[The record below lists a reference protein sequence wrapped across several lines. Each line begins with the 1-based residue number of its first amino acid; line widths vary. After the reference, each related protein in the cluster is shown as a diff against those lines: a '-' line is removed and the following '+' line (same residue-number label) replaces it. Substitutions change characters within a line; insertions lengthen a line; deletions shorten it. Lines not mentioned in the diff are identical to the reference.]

1 MIHGCPSIS
10 TSVTIR
16 GPFLVQDTEHL
27 SSTGSTEN
35 DNRIPRY
42 SYPWILQGK
51 NSKQNAKIDEPLK
64 PLQRTA
70 IENITPKST
79 LSTGLLISIDKIA
92 GFRSNGLQ
100 TDT

>member
-1 MIHGCPSIS
+1 MNIIDILRTEYTGSSSVQILCISDMIHGCPSIS

-16 GPFLVQDTEHL
+16 GPFAIQNTEHL

-64 PLQRTA
+64 PLRST
-70 IENITPKST
+70 ENSYRKHYP
-79 LSTGLLISIDKIA
+79 
-92 GFRSNGLQ
+92 
-100 TDT
+100 